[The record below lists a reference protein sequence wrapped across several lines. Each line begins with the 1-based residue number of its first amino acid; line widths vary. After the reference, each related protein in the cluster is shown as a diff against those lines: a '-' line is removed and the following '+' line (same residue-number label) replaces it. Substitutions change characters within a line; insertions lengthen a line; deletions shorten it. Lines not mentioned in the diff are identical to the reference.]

1 MNGGESRM
9 AQEARE
15 YIENMSDEDFNKILA
30 KAEALPCTVTSS
42 MIDGQLVF
50 HVEDKEVE

>member
-1 MNGGESRM
+1 M